1 MALDT
6 VTLKNAMKAA
16 FLANLSSPSSI
27 QINQV
32 DTMTEAIA
40 NAMKVFVEGTTITY
54 TAGLIAPGGGGPVT
68 GVFTN
73 IIS

>member
-6 VTLKNAMKAA
+6 TTLKNSLKDA
-16 FLANLSSPSSI
+16 FLANLPSASTT
-27 QINQV
+27 QINQIE
-32 DTMTEAIA
+32 TMTNAIA
-40 NAMKVFVEGTTITY
+40 NAMKVFVESTTITY
-54 TAGLIAPGGGGPVT
+54 TAGLVAPSGGGPVT

>member
-6 VTLKNAMKAA
+6 VTLKSAMKAA
-16 FLANLSSPSSI
+16 FLANLSSPNSI
-27 QINQV
+27 QIDQV
-32 DTMTEAIA
+32 DAMAEAIA
-40 NAMKVFVEGTTITY
+40 NAMKVFVEGATIMY

-68 GVFTN
+68 GLFTN